1 MLEDHTDGN
10 GMGPPNLG
18 LKGKSTEKT
27 PLQGSTPPNG
37 LTCSHKVCAFLP
49 MAQGHTGF
57 KGFIIVG

>member
-1 MLEDHTDGN
+1 MEVEWARPIWGSKAKV
-10 GMGPPNLG
+10 
-18 LKGKSTEKT
+18 LKKT

-37 LTCSHKVCAFLP
+37 PTCSHKVCAFLP